1 MHALGVVHHD
11 AGIVGPQ
18 VPRQH
23 GGERDG
29 GRGSERQQ
37 KRRGHPA
44 PAAHP
49 RRRRGGGAV
58 VRARWTTELVH
69 PDDRA
74 QGRRGGDRHDG
85 EAEEALPLRHAG
97 VGRLVFDDRYK
108 ASRQA
113 QVK

>member
-58 VRARWTTELVH
+58 VRARWTTKLVH
-69 PDDRA
+69 PEDRA
-74 QGRRGGDRHDG
+74 QGRRGGDCDDG

-97 VGRLVFDDRYK
+97 VGRLVFDDQYK

>member
-1 MHALGVVHHD
+1 MGRRTDANTVVTTELYLLYLQGSIRGRERMHALGVVHHD

-44 PAAHP
+44 PAAHTTP
-49 RRRRGGGAV
+49 R
-58 VRARWTTELVH
+58 H
-69 PDDRA
+69 
-74 QGRRGGDRHDG
+74 QN
-85 EAEEALPLRHAG
+85 
-97 VGRLVFDDRYK
+97 
-108 ASRQA
+108 
-113 QVK
+113 